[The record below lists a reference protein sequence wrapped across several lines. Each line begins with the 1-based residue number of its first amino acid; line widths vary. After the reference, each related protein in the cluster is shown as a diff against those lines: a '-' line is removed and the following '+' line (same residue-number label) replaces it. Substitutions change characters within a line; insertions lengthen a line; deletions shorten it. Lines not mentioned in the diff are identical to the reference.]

1 MRSRRGSQRYTHAA
15 PPPRTHTSGS
25 GSTWSRAQSISQAYT
40 LRQVYTR
47 VPRGALRYRTVGMC
61 PCPHSTD
68 THRHLGVTRQADIVY
83 ARANTGKLT
92 SQHTVC
98 TNRCP
103 SAWDTELLCV
113 HPGWSSPVL
122 GNTHT
127 RTGRP
132 PNEGPTGSRNA
143 HLLNTHTTHTHTHM
157 CHCTDTAVNGQSLQF
172 TNTPTPTHEDPQI
185 FVCIS
190 IVCGSVCAVSE
201 SV

>member
-1 MRSRRGSQRYTHAA
+1 MQPGAEKASFTPVLDPVPGGRMRSRRGSQRYTHAA

-25 GSTWSRAQSISQAYT
+25 GSTWSRAHSISQAYT

-103 SAWDTELLCV
+103 SAWDTELL
-113 HPGWSSPVL
+113 
-122 GNTHT
+122 
-127 RTGRP
+127 
-132 PNEGPTGSRNA
+132 
-143 HLLNTHTTHTHTHM
+143 
-157 CHCTDTAVNGQSLQF
+157 
-172 TNTPTPTHEDPQI
+172 
-185 FVCIS
+185 
-190 IVCGSVCAVSE
+190 SVCSPRLVNTCARKHTYTHREASK
-201 SV
+201 